1 MNVYSPVGCGI
12 PDRAQNM
19 VHMMN
24 KSNWTVPYGVPAHV
38 VRNGPELL
46 FRFGKATVFRN
57 LCRFMFWTIVFHDP
71 EAMKNNNLCRWSHE
85 THEDIDA
92 CVLVK
97 DLSF

>member
-24 KSNWTVPYGVPAHV
+24 KSNICGLLDCAVWWASPRGKKNPTLVYGPNAL
-38 VRNGPELL
+38 REMAQNFYLDSENLL
-46 FRFGKATVFRN
+46 A
-57 LCRFMFWTIVFHDP
+57 
-71 EAMKNNNLCRWSHE
+71 RWSPE